1 MHYLNED
8 FARDLPEGDVFR
20 NLQGLEGKVYRHVKG
35 RKTLQFELA
44 GKSYFVKQHFGVGWR
59 EILKNV
65 LQLRMP
71 ILGAENEWQAIQ
83 KLNSLGLATMTSV
96 AYGSKGWNPASRK
109 SLIVTEDL
117 VETISLEDY
126 CKDWRKNPP
135 AFSVKH
141 KLLSKLANISR
152 ELHQNGI
159 CHRDYYLC
167 HFLLPKNTQL
177 NKTTGEGKAGK
188 DFDLYLIDLHRALI
202 KNTLGMRW
210 VIKDISGL
218 LYSALEIGLTQRDLY
233 RFIKIYSGQNL
244 RDALAH
250 DGTFWGAVHKRT
262 MAMYK
267 KLGPAD

>member
-1 MHYLNED
+1 M
-8 FARDLPEGDVFR
+8 
-20 NLQGLEGKVYRHVKG
+20 
-35 RKTLQFELA
+35 
-44 GKSYFVKQHFGVGWR
+44 
-59 EILKNV
+59 
-65 LQLRMP
+65 
-71 ILGAENEWQAIQ
+71 
-83 KLNSLGLATMTSV
+83 
-96 AYGSKGWNPASRK
+96 
-109 SLIVTEDL
+109 
-117 VETISLEDY
+117 
-126 CKDWRKNPP
+126 
-135 AFSVKH
+135 KH

-177 NKTTGEGKAGK
+177 NKTTGKGKAGK

-250 DGTFWGAVHKRT
+250 DGTFWGAVHKRA